1 MPRGKEMELVM
12 STWELLSKG
21 NSWKWEKIRSSRQNI
36 RMRKEDNGECQCLR
50 DGSWNFP
57 GGPVAKTPCPQC
69 RGPRF
74 NPWSGN

>member
-1 MPRGKEMELVM
+1 MPRGKETELVM
-12 STWELLSKG
+12 STWELLSKS

-36 RMRKEDNGECQCLR
+36 RMRKEDNRECQCLR

-57 GGPVAKTPCPQC
+57 GGPAAKIPRPQC

-74 NPWSGN
+74 DPWSGN